1 MRPNALRLVL
11 LVVVPIAIAVA
22 AGLFWLWGGR
32 YVSTENAYVKSDI
45 VQIAA
50 EVSGKVIAVNVK
62 DHAAV
67 TVGELLIRIDT
78 KPFELALAK
87 ADAELDATRQRV
99 ETLKAAWGEAQSELA
114 EALTRLAY
122 FRQQAD
128 RQSKLAKRGIVSA
141 SRMDAVDND
150 RRVAADRVQVVRNK
164 IKRVLAAISGKPKL
178 PVDQHPLVRE
188 KLALRDAAKLDLTR
202 TRIVAPVDGIAVNM
216 KLQPGEQIKAQ
227 TPLFALVSK
236 IRPWVE
242 ANFKETDL
250 THVRVGHKATVV
262 LDIYPDITW
271 EAEVISISP
280 ATGAEFAIL
289 PPQNASGNWV
299 KVVQRLPVK
308 LKLLPRSGQ
317 DPPLRAGMTATV
329 DIDTERVRRLAD
341 FLGKGK
347 AVAMRNGGAKQ
358 PAAN

>member
-1 MRPNALRLVL
+1 M
-11 LVVVPIAIAVA
+11 
-22 AGLFWLWGGR
+22 
-32 YVSTENAYVKSDI
+32 
-45 VQIAA
+45 
-50 EVSGKVIAVNVK
+50 
-62 DHAAV
+62 
-67 TVGELLIRIDT
+67 
-78 KPFELALAK
+78 
-87 ADAELDATRQRV
+87 
-99 ETLKAAWGEAQSELA
+99 ETLKATWSETQSELA

-122 FRQQAD
+122 YRQQAD

-141 SRMDAVDND
+141 SRMDAVEND

-164 IKRVLAAISGKPKL
+164 IKRVLTAIGGKPKL
-178 PVDQHPLVRE
+178 SVDKHPLVRE
-188 KLALRDAAKLDLTR
+188 KLADRDAARLDLDR

-216 KLQPGEQIKAQ
+216 KLQRGEQIKAQ

-236 IRPWVE
+236 TRPWVE

-262 LDIYPDITW
+262 LDIYPSIIW

-308 LKLLPRSGQ
+308 LKLLARSGKE
-317 DPPLRAGMTATV
+317 PPLRAGMTATV
-329 DIDTERVRRLAD
+329 DIDTERVRKLAD
-341 FLGKGK
+341 IIGSGN
-347 AVAMRNGGAKQ
+347 AVAMRQGVKQ

>member
-1 MRPNALRLVL
+1 MRGIALRLFL
-11 LVVVPIAIAVA
+11 LVVVPIAIAVV

-32 YVSTENAYVKSDI
+32 YVSTENAYVKADI

-50 EVSGKVIAVNVK
+50 EVAGKVAKVHIE
-62 DHAAV
+62 DHA
-67 TVGELLIRIDT
+67 TVKAGDLLITIDAM
-78 KPFELALAK
+78 PYELALAK
-87 ADAELDATRQRV
+87 AEAELDATRQQV
-99 ETLKAAWGEAQSELA
+99 ETLKATWGEAKSELA

-122 FRQQAD
+122 YRQQAG
-128 RQSKLAKRGIVSA
+128 RQSELAKRGVVSA
-141 SRMDAVDND
+141 SRMDAVEND
-150 RRVAADRVQVVRNK
+150 RRVAADRVQVVKNK
-164 IKRVLAAISGKPKL
+164 IKRVLTAIGGDPKL

-188 KLALRDAAKLDLTR
+188 KIALRDAAKLDLAR

-216 KLQPGEQIKAQ
+216 KLQAGEQVKVQ

-236 IRPWVE
+236 LRPWVE

-250 THVRVGHKATVV
+250 THVRVGQKATVV

-271 EAEVISISP
+271 DAEVLSISP

-308 LKLLPRSGQ
+308 LKLLPRGGKE
-317 DPPLRAGMTATV
+317 PALRAGMTATV
-329 DIDTERVRRLAD
+329 DIDTERVRRLTD
-341 FLGKGK
+341 ILGNGK
-347 AVAMRNGGAKQ
+347 AIAMRRSGKE
-358 PAAN
+358 PASN